1 MAGTALIMA
10 RVSARLIELAE
21 KVVERWIGLGFFDER
36 RGWTGLYPHNQEPPP
51 VGGGDRAAIGGGVS
65 QD

>member
-1 MAGTALIMA
+1 MAGTALIMT

-36 RGWTGLYPHNQEPPP
+36 RGSTLLYPRPAP
-51 VGGGDRAAIGGGVS
+51 VPSPWREKAACEAGRLRG
-65 QD
+65 